1 VFAGEGYGAELP
13 HLGYNEN
20 TTEVDVVLDRLKSHS
35 DQSRF
40 AVELILVTNQ
50 VLGSDMSISQR
61 GSLDDEHSPGSF
73 YVSRCSQLDTL

>member
-1 VFAGEGYGAELP
+1 VFADEGYGTELP

-20 TTEVDVVLDRLKSHS
+20 TTQVDVILDRLQSHD

-40 AVELILVTNQ
+40 AIELVLVTNQ
-50 VLGSDMSISQR
+50 KLGGDMSISQR

-73 YVSRCSQLDTL
+73 YVSS